1 MTPLT
6 IALDAADARVHAR
19 HVALLATL
27 PARLRATDAPGA
39 DVVVVTGSRP
49 GWPEDA
55 AEAVRGGARGVLVA
69 EPATGD
75 PGTVRALE
83 VTAADAGAVVAV
95 ESPVLD
101 ATWQTALPRLRASL
115 AGAALVHGLVA
126 AAPAE
131 LAAGRL
137 GLLALARSLTGGLD
151 ELNAGDGDWISGRAG
166 EVPVAL
172 SCTPTTVGRP
182 QLRIDVIAPGEQW
195 RAVFDPSALATP
207 TRISGAHADGLD
219 GPPDHYETHLR
230 AAWRHLAGDAP
241 APYTLSDLAA
251 DLELSAR
258 AS

>member
-6 IALDAADARVHAR
+6 VALDTADARVHAR

-39 DVVVVTGSRP
+39 ELVVVTGSRP
-49 GWPEDA
+49 GWPDDA

-75 PGTVRALE
+75 PGAVRALE
-83 VTAADAGAVVAV
+83 VTAADAGAVVVV

-101 ATWQTALPRLRASL
+101 TTWQAALPRLRASL

-126 AAPAE
+126 AAAAE
-131 LAAGRL
+131 LPAARL
-137 GLLALARSLTGGLD
+137 GLLALARSLTGGL
-151 ELNAGDGDWISGRAG
+151 EEVRAGDGGWISGRAG
-166 EVPVAL
+166 DVPVAL

-182 QLRIDVIAPGEQW
+182 QLRVDVVAPGEQW

-207 TRISGAHADGLD
+207 TRITGARADGLD
-219 GPPDHYETHLR
+219 GPTEHYETHLR

-241 APYTLSDLAA
+241 PPYTLADLAA